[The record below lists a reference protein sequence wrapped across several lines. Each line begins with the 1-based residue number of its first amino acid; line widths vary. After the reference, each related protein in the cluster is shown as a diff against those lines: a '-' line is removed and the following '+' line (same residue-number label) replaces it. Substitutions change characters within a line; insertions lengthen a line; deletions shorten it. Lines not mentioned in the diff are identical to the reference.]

1 MTTKIVSK
9 KNAGHYK
16 WAMNCDSWV
25 LADTEGLSV
34 KQEIMPTGERE
45 QLHFHETA
53 SQFFFIL
60 KGTATF
66 LLDGEKLLIGEQ
78 EGILIEPLTK
88 HYIANE
94 TGTDLEFLVISQPT
108 TKNDRTTIRND

>member
-1 MTTKIVSK
+1 MITKIVSK

-16 WAMNCDSWV
+16 WAMNSYSWV
-25 LADTEGLSV
+25 LVDKEGLSV
-34 KQEIMPTGERE
+34 KQEKMPAGERE

-60 KGTATF
+60 KGSATF
-66 LLDGEKLLIGEQ
+66 IHDEEKLLLGEQ
-78 EGILIEPLTK
+78 EGLLIEPLTK

-108 TKNDRTTIRND
+108 TNNDRKTIGND